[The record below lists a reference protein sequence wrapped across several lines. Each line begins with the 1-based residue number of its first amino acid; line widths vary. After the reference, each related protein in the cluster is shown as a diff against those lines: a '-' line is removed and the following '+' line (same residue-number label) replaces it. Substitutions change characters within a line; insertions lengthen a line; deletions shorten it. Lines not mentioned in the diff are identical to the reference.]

1 MKLVIIFAVLLTLIG
16 CGGHK
21 ASIVKDDKPAIS
33 LSVGTQQGTSQGMLV
48 QGAVGLAMGTS
59 VLVLARTPGVS
70 LIPGAETIIGAWM
83 VLDVMRVVG
92 CVVTAP
98 PRTKH
103 VSE

>member
-1 MKLVIIFAVLLTLIG
+1 MKLVIILSVLLTLIG
-16 CGGHK
+16 CGSHK
-21 ASIVKDDKPAIS
+21 ASMVMDDEPAIS
-33 LSVGTQQGTSQGMLV
+33 VSSASQQERSQEMAV
-48 QGAVGLAMGTS
+48 QGAVSLAMETS

-70 LIPGAETIIGAWM
+70 LIRGAEIIISAWM